1 MHSSAPPL
9 SGYNQNNYTSRMSSI
24 SPPLSAYNPNQT
36 GRMSQLTSLT
46 LSPSSEFPSSLFP
59 NDSEAKFVTNRR
71 RNNVQLMDLN
81 QIQQLKKEN
90 EDYLNT
96 SRKAK
101 QYATPTNR
109 RSSVAT
115 VQPVFDGMRASM
127 APTTPSNN
135 YIQF

>member
-1 MHSSAPPL
+1 
-9 SGYNQNNYTSRMSSI
+9 
-24 SPPLSAYNPNQT
+24 
-36 GRMSQLTSLT
+36 
-46 LSPSSEFPSSLFP
+46 
-59 NDSEAKFVTNRR
+59 
-71 RNNVQLMDLN
+71 MDLN

-101 QYATPTNR
+101 QYAGMGASMSATPTNR